1 MKPASAPRQLPIAG
15 PAHPPPFRLTAEHFA
30 TALIWLLLGG
40 VGLVIAAGELAAGHF
55 LAPRVLAVTHIFT
68 LGVLTTTIYGALY
81 QFFPGALGVEIRSVR
96 VAHWSWLLHT
106 GGTLSLV
113 AGFWTWRPALL
124 GIGWVL
130 LLGGNFGSS
139 WNLLPQRRKAP
150 RGLLVGRYVA
160 AGHIA
165 FGTAMLVA
173 LLRVGNTLGWWPID
187 RMAVIASHFH
197 LAVFGFVVFT
207 AVGVGSWMLP
217 MFLLAARAPTWPL
230 RWIGPVGMAG
240 LAVLTTGALAG
251 WPTITT
257 IGGAFVLASAL
268 LYLWQLGLY
277 FRFAERRPID
287 PAMGHVAIGVLHFT
301 LAVALGATILAGND
315 SPRAWAAYGLLA
327 IVGWLVLL
335 VVGVL
340 YKILP
345 FLAWMNLFGPRAAQQ
360 GAPTQA
366 DLTSTGMVRLSLA
379 CLAPGV
385 WGLAG
390 GALAGHAG
398 VTLAGALLYLAG
410 VVVVLAQYLRI
421 LALARPLPD
430 QRTVTLSTK

>member
-1 MKPASAPRQLPIAG
+1 MTHSTARRGLPIAG

-30 TALIWLLLGG
+30 AALLWLLLGA
-40 VGLVIAAGELAAGHF
+40 VGLVVIAADLAVGNF

-81 QFFPGALGVEIRSVR
+81 QFFPGALGIEIRSPR
-96 VAHWSWLLHT
+96 VAHWSWVLHT
-106 GGTLSLV
+106 TGTLSLV
-113 AGFWTWRPALL
+113 TGFWAWRPPLL
-124 GIGWVL
+124 AIGWL
-130 LLGGNFGSS
+130 LLFVANFGSS

-150 RGLLVGRYVA
+150 RGLVVGRYVA

-173 LLRVGNTLGWWPID
+173 LARIGDSLGWWSVD

-230 RWIGPVGMAG
+230 RWIGPVGLAG
-240 LAVLTTGALAG
+240 LAALTTGALAG
-251 WPTITT
+251 LPPVTSA
-257 IGGAFVLASAL
+257 GGALLLASAL
-268 LYLWQLGLY
+268 LYLWQLALY
-277 FRFAERRPID
+277 FRHAERRPVD
-287 PAMGHVAIGVLHFT
+287 PAMAHVALGVLHFA
-301 LAVALGATILAGND
+301 LAVALGASILAGNA
-315 SPRAWAAYGLLA
+315 SIRSWTAYGVLA

-360 GAPTQA
+360 GAPRQE
-366 DLTSTGMVRLSLA
+366 DLTSVALVRLSLA
-379 CLAPGV
+379 LLAPGV

-390 GALAGHAG
+390 GVLAGSRP
-398 VTLAGALLYLAG
+398 VVLAGAACYLAG
-410 VVVVLAQYLRI
+410 VLTVLGQYLRI
-421 LALARPLPD
+421 LLLARPRPD

>member
-1 MKPASAPRQLPIAG
+1 MTRSTPQRKLPIAG
-15 PAHPPPFRLTAEHFA
+15 PAHPPPFRLTAQHFGA
-30 TALIWLLLGG
+30 ALLWLLLGG
-40 VGLVIAAGELAAGHF
+40 AGLVVVAGDLAVGNF
-55 LAPRVLAVTHIFT
+55 LAPRVLAVTHMFT

-96 VAHWSWLLHT
+96 VATWSWALHT
-106 GGTLSLV
+106 IGTIALV
-113 AGFWTWRPALL
+113 VGFWSWRPALL

-130 LLGGNFGSS
+130 LFGANFGSS

-150 RGLLVGRYVA
+150 HGLVVGRYVA

-173 LLRVGNTLGWWPID
+173 LARIGNSLGWWSVD
-187 RMAVIASHFH
+187 RMAVITSHFH

-230 RWIGPVGMAG
+230 RWIGPVGLAG
-240 LAVLTTGALAG
+240 LAALTTGALAG
-251 WPTITT
+251 WPAVTT
-257 IGGAFVLASAL
+257 GGGALVLASAL
-268 LYLWQLGLY
+268 LYLCQLAMY
-277 FRFAERRPID
+277 FRFAERRPVD
-287 PAMGHVAIGVLHFT
+287 PAMAHVALGVLHFA
-301 LAVALGATILAGND
+301 LAVALGASILAGNA
-315 SPRAWAAYGLLA
+315 SIRSWTAYGVLA

-360 GAPTQA
+360 GAPRQE
-366 DLTSTGMVRLSLA
+366 DLTSVALVRLSLA
-379 CLAPGV
+379 LFAPGV

-390 GALAGHAG
+390 GVLAGSRP
-398 VTLAGALLYLAG
+398 VVLAGAACYLAG
-410 VVVVLAQYLRI
+410 VLTVLGQYLRI
-421 LALARPLPD
+421 LLLARPRPA